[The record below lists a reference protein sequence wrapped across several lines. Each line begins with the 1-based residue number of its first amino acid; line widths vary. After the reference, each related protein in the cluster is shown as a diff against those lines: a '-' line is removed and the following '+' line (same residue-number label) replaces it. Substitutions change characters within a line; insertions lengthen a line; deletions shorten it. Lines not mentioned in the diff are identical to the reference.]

1 MKHLKSYSIQFSL
14 EKKVLDALKWSMRLY
29 KYVLY
34 ILLIVLKIKN
44 HKKSPMDVR
53 KSLYEAI
60 LISGGTTMFP
70 GFPTRL
76 LNDVNRDYKNKILKG
91 KEGSG
96 KVKINVLVIYI
107 FNKIFTLNY

>member
-1 MKHLKSYSIQFSL
+1 
-14 EKKVLDALKWSMRLY
+14 
-29 KYVLY
+29 
-34 ILLIVLKIKN
+34 
-44 HKKSPMDVR
+44 MDVR
-53 KSLYEAI
+53 RSLYEAI

-96 KVKINVLVIYI
+96 KVRINVLVIYI
-107 FNKIFTLNY
+107 FNKIFYPKLFKKKLKINRIQLVVNIMYSLVLHF